1 MKVGVAVKLFWESP
15 PAIRYAIDRGM
26 LPREAE
32 STAWFMELVSKWYK
46 LMSARQP
53 MFALSHM
60 DESRYQNAI
69 ETLSLAFETVQTMKM
84 GMTAH
89 RKPSQAGLLIATH
102 VVLKLQKSLLDD
114 RGTAWRTCFSII
126 RLRKPV
132 SSAYNTKCAL
142 KLVCG
147 SQFLHT
153 QSSSSYEL
161 DGSVYLADLLA
172 HGTKHTVHDPDP
184 LQNVENLFVESL
196 SIEEEDILCYAGRFI
211 LKGVMEGIDDCHTCK
226 TLETL
231 GSGLVAGCL
240 QAASQRVAGRVFE
253 TPDINPCAI

>member
-1 MKVGVAVKLFWESP
+1 
-15 PAIRYAIDRGM
+15 
-26 LPREAE
+26 
-32 STAWFMELVSKWYK
+32 
-46 LMSARQP
+46 

-114 RGTAWRTCFSII
+114 RGQRFLLTGTLTQDCLENLFFII
-126 RLRKPV
+126 RLRKPLL
-132 SSAYNTKCAL
+132 SAYNTKCAL

-184 LQNVENLFVESL
+184 LQDVENLFVESL
-196 SIEEEDILCYAGRFI
+196 SIEEGDILCYVGRFI

-226 TLETL
+226 SALL
-231 GSGLVAGCL
+231 GGNDS
-240 QAASQRVAGRVFE
+240 
-253 TPDINPCAI
+253 